1 MGLRNNIWK
10 KIKKN
15 HFKPKL
21 LYTYQWKKDYPVLY
35 NKERNIAFAHA
46 VNTFFRVVENRDDNF
61 FY

>member
-46 VNTFFRVVENRDDNF
+46 VNTFFSSCRK
-61 FY
+61 